1 MINTAIVNCMLIAMP
16 VDSSHPSSQVIS
28 STENI
33 MSPWKE
39 LMVDSSNYEQLN
51 AAIYIG
57 PKVQGGGIL
66 AKT

>member
-1 MINTAIVNCMLIAMP
+1 MP

-28 STENI
+28 SSTESI

-39 LMVDSSNYEQLN
+39 LMVDSSNYKQLN

-57 PKVQGGGIL
+57 PKIQGGGIL